1 MPIIIYCG
9 RKVECI
15 EREIDSAQTANDLQQ
30 KSEGSKISSMSVR
43 TVFVLLLLLF
53 SAKYTALIL

>member
-1 MPIIIYCG
+1 MPINIYCG
-9 RKVECI
+9 RQMKCI
-15 EREIDSAQTANDLQQ
+15 EREIDSALTANDLQQ

-53 SAKYTALIL
+53 SAKYAALIL